1 MQGLDASRTSRCDD
15 NARGL
20 RSVAASHEVLSRC
33 GRVYSWILA
42 RISAS
47 LNRWYSYRNSSVSSW
62 NTMKIIC
69 RRTSSPI
76 LIELPPQPGS
86 RTLSPALTETG
97 ITAPSLFGA
106 PGPTAMTVASGSGEE
121 VAEVGRKM
129 PVAVFWSRNV
139 CQHMYSRL
147 IGIATGFTHC
157 VSLEALDQDTVEERD
172 DGANGLDGGLERHS

>member
-20 RSVAASHEVLSRC
+20 RSVAASHEILSGC

-86 RTLSPALTETG
+86 KTLSPALTETG

-139 CQHMYSRL
+139 CQHVLAFNCYCCW
-147 IGIATGFTHC
+147 FTHC
-157 VSLEALDQDTVEERD
+157 VSLEALDQDTIEERD